1 MFTNSQLAIQF
12 ILLTNSYGLLNNVY
26 PLAKLLMCLVQKQ
39 NSYIANFKL
48 T

>member
-26 PLAKLLMCLVQKQ
+26 PLAKLLMCLVLFIK
-39 NSYIANFKL
+39 SKIAI
-48 T
+48 